1 MLASALVFTVLVL
14 AFCGV
19 LYTLYKRRILSIQ
32 SLNRGNGKS
41 IYLPPAKITGMCCLL
56 LLAGASFGAA
66 SLTQLQWPFNFY
78 STYFYITLGAFL
90 FSLCIIAYALYL
102 YYIREHIVQL
112 QFTDTGVWVADLQPA
127 NRRYLF
133 LDLLHNRK
141 FAFIAYTHICRAE
154 LRETFAAPKIV
165 LITTT
170 GSTPLAFFAEDKQDA
185 VDVIQTINDKATGID
200 VMHGL

>member
-1 MLASALVFTVLVL
+1 MLASALVFTILVL
-14 AFCGV
+14 AFCSI
-19 LYTLYKRRILSIQ
+19 LYALYKRSILSNQ

-41 IYLPPAKITGMCCLL
+41 VYLPPARITGMCCLL
-56 LLAGASFGAA
+56 LFVGAAFGTA

-78 STYFYITLGAFL
+78 SAYFYITIGAFL

-102 YYIREHIVQL
+102 YYIRARIVQL

-133 LDLLHNRK
+133 LDLLHNKK
-141 FAFIAYTHICRAE
+141 FAFIAYAHICRAE
-154 LRETFAAPKIV
+154 LRDTFAAPKIV

-170 GSTPLAFFAEDKQDA
+170 GSTPIAFFAEDKQDA
-185 VDVIQTINDKATGID
+185 VGVIQAINDKATGID
-200 VMHGL
+200 VMRGL